1 MGSRVVSKYKL
12 IMVKVMKVMKKV
24 NKKIFKKVI
33 KKKLTKKVMKVKAM
47 KLFKKK
53 TKRVSKIARGKLARS
68 AVFRGF
74 KEKTVGG
81 LTKSFLIKNKYG
93 KVVSKKASDRAKRNY
108 KKHGMYK
115 WITAVQHARKTLGVK
130 EFCAVGGKSPIGIRL
145 LAKARS
151 LYKK

>member
-1 MGSRVVSKYKL
+1 MGAKPKKKKI

-24 NKKIFKKVI
+24 IFKKVI

-47 KLFKKK
+47 KLLKKK
-53 TKRVSKIARGKLARS
+53 TKRVSKIARGKRARS

-81 LTKSFLIKNKYG
+81 LTKSLLVKNKFG
-93 KVVSKKASDRAKRNY
+93 KVVSKKASDRAKRTY
-108 KKHGMYK
+108 KKNGMFK
-115 WITAVQHARKTLGVK
+115 WIVAVQHARKTLGVK
-130 EFCAVGGKSPIGIRL
+130 GFCAVGGKSPIGIRL